1 MFKRNI
7 PWVCPATSKPAYSM
21 SLADSCPCS
30 DSWHILPST
39 IAELGRAALY
49 HLLEQGS
56 SLVPGMHP
64 SSLLSFLRTIF
75 FFVLCRIE
83 HFHDELSQAYEFV
96 PAGCL
101 FIFWVLHLYLFIWYG
116 KHTCRGETA
125 TCVGQSSLL
134 LCAVWILNTVN
145 QVWQQ
150 APSFGK
156 PSWRPSHRL
165 LLSQGQSAWASAM

>member
-1 MFKRNI
+1 M
-7 PWVCPATSKPAYSM
+7 
-21 SLADSCPCS
+21 
-30 DSWHILPST
+30 PSY
-39 IAELGRAALY
+39 IQACLQHVLGW
-49 HLLEQGS
+49 LL
-56 SLVPGMHP
+56 
-64 SSLLSFLRTIF
+64 SLLRQLTYSTLHYCWARESSSVSSSRTRVFSSSRNASILSPFIPEDHF